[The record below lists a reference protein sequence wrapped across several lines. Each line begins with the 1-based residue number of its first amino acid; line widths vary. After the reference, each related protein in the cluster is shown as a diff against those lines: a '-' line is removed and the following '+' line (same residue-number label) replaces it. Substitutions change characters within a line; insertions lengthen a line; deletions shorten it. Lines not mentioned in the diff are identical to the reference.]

1 MKRFVVVGLGN
12 FGSAVAETL
21 SELGHEVAA
30 LDTSEEAVDRLA
42 DRIARAAVGSGLEAS
57 VLERIG
63 ARSADAAI
71 ISTGDDI
78 TASALTTLA
87 LKDLGIK
94 EIYVKVVSR
103 DHGRVMERLGATET
117 VFPERDSAQRL
128 ARQIAS
134 RRVVK
139 FVELAPGFSLQEMAV
154 PDRWVGRSLR
164 ELDLPHSFRVVVVG
178 IHDYVT
184 GNFGVVLDPDA
195 PLTTSDTLI
204 LVGGNKDLERLDK
217 AG

>member
-164 ELDLPHSFRVVVVG
+164 ATPGPPYRWG
-178 IHDYVT
+178 RARRC
-184 GNFGVVLDPDA
+184 A
-195 PLTTSDTLI
+195 PAP
-204 LVGGNKDLERLDK
+204 RP
-217 AG
+217 AGR